1 MEEVGYME
9 KIQDLES
16 KVNKLEYEEIKGI
29 KEEIKTIQINLA
41 ENNILTRQS
50 VESTDKLSDTLTTV
64 KETMIQMSE
73 SMKTNNRV
81 SEELASSVKSLNHQ
95 VNGLE
100 DKMDC
105 KFKEVDIKI
114 REQEDKNK
122 FDIMLW
128 IKDNWI
134 SLVVGV
140 GVIFYIALG
149 KFGI

>member
-1 MEEVGYME
+1 ME